1 MYNRIYMGI
10 AITCVAIA
18 VCFLLI
24 TLYFLLV
31 TVSSTHGMN
40 DGMNGTDQYQ
50 SPEGAHSSESTECDQ
65 FSKELVAILERQRPN
80 STVGQEK
87 PSSRYSSSLFEVF

>member
-31 TVSSTHGMN
+31 TVSSTH
-40 DGMNGTDQYQ
+40 GMNGTDQYQ